1 MMSKR
6 LAWGGGTRP
15 NVTEENE
22 IRMLETDKCN
32 KLLASSQANRGSS
45 GWNDYVPLVFPFIK

>member
-1 MMSKR
+1 MDNVKEIG
-6 LAWGGGTRP
+6 LGGGTRP

-32 KLLASSQANRGSS
+32 KLLASSQANRGGS
-45 GWNDYVPLVFPFIK
+45 G